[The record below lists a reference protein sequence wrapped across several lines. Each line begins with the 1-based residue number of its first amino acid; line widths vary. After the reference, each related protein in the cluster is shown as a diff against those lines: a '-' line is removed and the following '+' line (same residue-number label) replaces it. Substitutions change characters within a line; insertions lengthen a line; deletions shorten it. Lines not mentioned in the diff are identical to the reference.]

1 MGGGYNPINPA
12 YFIDDTPEK
21 QGTTFLGRPV
31 INYEEAH
38 ELCKGYVILVCS
50 GSPQARKIIFDGLRN
65 DGVEDADF
73 CGFQEYFFCAN
84 RDKVLAV
91 FDMLEDDLSKATYAN
106 LILLRMERAEQ
117 AQDLVRNPAYF
128 DIPVFV
134 KADKNEVFV
143 DCGAYVGDTV
153 EEYLFSH
160 MMFKKIVAF
169 EPSDMAFQA
178 LSARVERLKK
188 EWAIPD
194 EKFELVQAGVGEGN
208 YQADKKY
215 ADEQLKNGIQLC
227 ALKIEKVS
235 EPIENAIPVYALD
248 DYFAEQPLSFIK
260 VDIEGYEWKMLIGAE
275 NVIKRDKP
283 KMALSIYHMPVDMFR
298 LAIKLKE
305 ICPEYKFYVR
315 QDQPSWEDTV
325 LCAYVEKPSGILE

>member
-153 EEYLFSH
+153 EE
-160 MMFKKIVAF
+160 
-169 EPSDMAFQA
+169 
-178 LSARVERLKK
+178 
-188 EWAIPD
+188 
-194 EKFELVQAGVGEGN
+194 
-208 YQADKKY
+208 
-215 ADEQLKNGIQLC
+215 
-227 ALKIEKVS
+227 
-235 EPIENAIPVYALD
+235 
-248 DYFAEQPLSFIK
+248 
-260 VDIEGYEWKMLIGAE
+260 
-275 NVIKRDKP
+275 
-283 KMALSIYHMPVDMFR
+283 
-298 LAIKLKE
+298 
-305 ICPEYKFYVR
+305 
-315 QDQPSWEDTV
+315 
-325 LCAYVEKPSGILE
+325 